1 MNPASFGLIPEA
13 KSEIRACRQFFVLLG
28 LHGKNNMNV
37 VLPAKRKAI
46 SKKTRFEVF
55 KRDGFACQYCG
66 AHPPS
71 VILHV
76 DHIKPVALG
85 GLNEFDNFV
94 TACEPCNLG
103 KAARS
108 LSDIPQSL
116 KDKATQIKER
126 EEQIQG
132 YQSVMN
138 GKRKRLDGEAEQVR
152 EIYEKFNRGITLTD
166 ESMVTVRN
174 FINQLGLHEV
184 REAMEKAYSRPS
196 RGYGSQFKY
205 FCGICWNK
213 IREIV

>member
-1 MNPASFGLIPEA
+1 MDIATPS
-13 KSEIRACRQFFVLLG
+13 
-28 LHGKNNMNV
+28 
-37 VLPAKRKAI
+37 KRKAI

-55 KRDGFACQYCG
+55 KRDGFICQYCG

-85 GLNEFDNFV
+85 GRHEIDNLV
-94 TACEPCNLG
+94 TSCAPCNQG

-116 KDKATQIKER
+116 KDKATQIKES
-126 EEQIQG
+126 EEQIIG
-132 YQSVMN
+132 YQSVMD
-138 GKRKRLDGEAEQVR
+138 GKRKRLDEEVVKIG
-152 EIYEKFNRGITLTD
+152 EIYEKANRGIPLTGN
-166 ESMVTVRN
+166 SLVTVRN
-174 FINQLGLHEV
+174 FIDQLGFHEV
-184 REAMEKAYSRPS
+184 REALEKAYSRPS

-213 IREIV
+213 IREIE